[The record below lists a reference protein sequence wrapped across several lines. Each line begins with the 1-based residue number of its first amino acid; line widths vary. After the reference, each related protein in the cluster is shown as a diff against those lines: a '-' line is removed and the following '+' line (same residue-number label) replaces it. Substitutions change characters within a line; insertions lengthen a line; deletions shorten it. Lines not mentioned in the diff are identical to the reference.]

1 MFWCVVFSFVTF
13 QTDDKS
19 ILTVQEEKS
28 GDNESNDQGVSNNLE
43 QVDLGDKNIRI
54 SEISG

>member
-19 ILTVQEEKS
+19 ILTVQDEKP
-28 GDNESNDQGVSNNLE
+28 GENVSNGQGVSNNLE
-43 QVDLGDKNIRI
+43 QIDLGDKNIRI